1 MLARMIL
8 RRSKPVPGSREDL
21 APSPGADVHDPAG
34 VHAQHIQEWRD
45 AARRVTR
52 TYKAWCAAS
61 RHERRGRYLAFLD
74 ALLCEER
81 AARQVER
88 EASAL
93 DAT

>member
-1 MLARMIL
+1 MPA
-8 RRSKPVPGSREDL
+8 PREDL
-21 APSPGADVHDPAG
+21 APSPRADVRDPAG
-34 VHAQHIQEWRD
+34 LDAQHFREWRD

-61 RHERRGRYLAFLD
+61 RGERRGRYLAFLD

-88 EASAL
+88 DASAVG
-93 DAT
+93 ATDPVS